1 VSGNRLTPIPR
12 SWVEP
17 IQQLVA
23 LVKEYGSLPRAIGA
37 IISLYIV
44 NSVLNFGTYV
54 VESILLLFSYITG
67 SLAYV
72 QAAVGVNFAALGT
85 AILTAIWSVQMQIVN
100 TVNPY
105 GPFAPVVLIGVT
117 AIEALLAWRFIV
129 ALAGELPLG
138 SSIVDFLGLR

>member
-1 VSGNRLTPIPR
+1 MSGNRLTPIPR

-54 VESILLLFSYITG
+54 VESILLLFSYVTG

-72 QAAVGVNFAALGT
+72 QSTLGVNFAAAGT
-85 AILTAIWSVQMQIVN
+85 ALLAALWSFQIQIATFVS
-100 TVNPY
+100 PY
-105 GPFAPVVLIGVT
+105 GPATPIVMVGLT
-117 AIEALLAWRFIV
+117 AIEALVLWRFIV